1 MYQIQLAT
9 TKDIPVIQ
17 ALAAKIWTV
26 TYSSILSP
34 EQMEFMMDMMYSD
47 QSLEQQMTEKEHQF
61 IIMTDEEAPIAYAAY
76 SKTDDAAIYKL
87 HKIYLDPAYQG
98 KGAGKFLLNTVAD
111 QVAAKGATIL
121 ELDVNRFNKAL
132 HFYERM
138 GFSVIK
144 EKNTDI
150 GNGYLM
156 EDYVMQKPLK

>member
-1 MYQIQLAT
+1 MYQIKLAT
-9 TKDIPVIQ
+9 IADIPVIQ
-17 ALAAKIWTV
+17 ALAVKIWTP
-26 TYSSILSP
+26 TYQSILSP
-34 EQMEFMMDMMYSD
+34 EQMTFMMDMMYSTP
-47 QSLEQQMTEKEHQF
+47 SLEQQMTEKEHQF
-61 IIMTDEEAPIAYAAY
+61 IIMADGEAPIAYAAY
-76 SKTDDAAIYKL
+76 SKTDDPSIYKL
-87 HKIYLDPAYQG
+87 HKIYLDPTYQG

-121 ELDVNRFNKAL
+121 ELDVNRFNKAKQ
-132 HFYERM
+132 FYEKM